1 MFVSRIKMSFYQF
14 LKKIFPNAVIILSA
28 FFTTLFNAV
37 IRKLHLNLLASSKA
51 FLCVSLDRSN
61 HRKCFI
67 KDVPKNSVKFTG
79 KIPASEFAKFLR
91 TPFITEHTV
100 FYNDQFCLN
109 LVLLSKLRKQPLE
122 VFCKKAVL
130 RNFTKFTGKH
140 LHQSLFFNKVA
151 GLSPAALLK
160 KRLCHRCFL

>member
-61 HRKCFI
+61 HRTCFI
-67 KDVPKNSVKFTG
+67 KDVLKNSVKFTG

-91 TPFITEHTV
+91 TSFITEHTV

-130 RNFTKFTGKH
+130 
-140 LHQSLFFNKVA
+140 HQSLFFNKVA

>member
-1 MFVSRIKMSFYQF
+1 M
-14 LKKIFPNAVIILSA
+14 IILSA
-28 FFTTLFNAV
+28 FFTTLFNTV

-67 KDVPKNSVKFTG
+67 KDVLKNSVKFTG

-130 RNFTKFTGKH
+130 KNFTKFTGKH

-160 KRLCHRCFL
+160 KRLCHRCFLWILWNFKEHIFSWNTSGGCF